1 MNNIFTKG
9 YNFYRSLFRKG
20 DPLKSTLAK
29 GGLGLDLHDVMRNG
43 YQDESSQEQFG
54 KDKGFIYDKELST
67 PTEQFY
73 VNPETNKLLMNI
85 RGTSSVDDLI
95 TDFEMLRGK
104 LKDTER
110 YKRADNSLKSAKE
123 KYKNYDTTIT
133 SHSLGGAIGTRIASP
148 DDRSITFNRADIG
161 GKQRKNQINIRTSG
175 DLISSYGLLGNHY
188 HTLGIGTL
196 DNPIDWWKTHKSN
209 ILKGRGLFI

>member
-73 VNPETNKLLMNI
+73 YNPETNKMLMNI
-85 RGTSSVDDLI
+85 RGTASLDDVI

-104 LKDTER
+104 LKDTNR
-110 YKRADNSLKSAKE
+110 YKQADNSYKLAKE
-123 KYKNYDTTIT
+123 KYKDYNTTIT
-133 SHSLGGAIGTRIASP
+133 GHSLGGTIGQRIASP
-148 DDRSITFNRADIG
+148 NDRTILFNKADIG
-161 GKQRKNQINIRTSG
+161 GKQKTNQINIRTTG
-175 DLISSYGLLGNHY
+175 DLVSSYGLLGNHY
-188 HTLGIGTL
+188 HTIAKGTL
-196 DNPIDWWKTHKSN
+196 DNPLDWWKTHKSN
-209 ILKGRGLFI
+209 ILKGMGLKI